1 MKGATWE
8 AWISEPSGCLRSPRV
23 FVAVWVGQSLVS
35 YGFFV
40 LFFVFWSSLFLPWC
54 CQFIFEIWVIMSLW
68 HLSPLYF
75 FNQAAKQS
83 MISIIY
89 KLTLNVSCG
98 GKKTT
103 LCKCSCNIRRNI
115 QMRYEFGLYWRVLIS
130 NFKHITTLKRFFLN
144 SI

>member
-1 MKGATWE
+1 MGSMNFWALRMPK
-8 AWISEPSGCLRSPRV
+8 ISSGFCCGLSWSV
-23 FVAVWVGQSLVS
+23 LSFLW
-35 YGFFV
+35 FF
-40 LFFVFWSSLFLPWC
+40 LYFFLSFGLPFFLPWC